1 MGRSFKWV
9 EKQMNPGEVWEIEP
23 SYARVSKIMVFPKE
37 AFIRKFGEIH
47 STDFR
52 NMSKAFIEYHN
63 K

>member
-1 MGRSFKWV
+1 
-9 EKQMNPGEVWEIEP
+9 MNPGEVWEIEP

-52 NMSKAFIEYHN
+52 NISKAFIEYHN